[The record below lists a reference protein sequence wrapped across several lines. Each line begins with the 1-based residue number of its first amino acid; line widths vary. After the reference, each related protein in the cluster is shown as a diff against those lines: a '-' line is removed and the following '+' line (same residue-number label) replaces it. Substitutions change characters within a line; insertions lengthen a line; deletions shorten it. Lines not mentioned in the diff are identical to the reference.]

1 MATMWFPDATS
12 FSLRLLLGYIG
23 IMVLF
28 IWFSFQDPS
37 MTGVFIFYAA
47 ILTGI
52 YLVIAP
58 FVYFLD
64 KAIDE
69 IFDKIFK

>member
-1 MATMWFPDATS
+1 MATMWFPDGHS
-12 FSLRLLLGYIG
+12 MSLRLLLGYIG
-23 IMVLF
+23 GIVLF

-37 MTGVFIFYAA
+37 MAGVFLFYGA

-69 IFDKIFK
+69 IFNKILK

>member
-1 MATMWFPDATS
+1 MATMWYPSTTS
-12 FSLRLLLGYIG
+12 LSLRLLLGYIG
-23 IMVLF
+23 IIVLF
-28 IWFSFQDPS
+28 IWFAFQAPS
-37 MTGVFIFYAA
+37 MYGLYIFYAA

-58 FVYFLD
+58 IVYFLD

>member
-1 MATMWFPDATS
+1 
-12 FSLRLLLGYIG
+12 
-23 IMVLF
+23 
-28 IWFSFQDPS
+28 

-58 FVYFLD
+58 IVYFLD

>member
-1 MATMWFPDATS
+1 MATMWFPDGNS
-12 FSLRLLLGYIG
+12 ISLRLLLGYIG
-23 IMVLF
+23 IIVLF

-37 MTGVFIFYAA
+37 MTGVFIFYGA

-58 FVYFLD
+58 IAYFWD

-69 IFDKIFK
+69 IFNKILK

>member
-1 MATMWFPDATS
+1 MATMWFPDGNS
-12 FSLRLLLGYIG
+12 LSLRLLLGYIG
-23 IMVLF
+23 IIVLF
-28 IWFSFQDPS
+28 IWFSFQNPS
-37 MTGVFIFYAA
+37 MTGLFIYCGA
-47 ILTGI
+47 IFTGI

>member
-23 IMVLF
+23 IIVLF
-28 IWFSFQDPS
+28 IWFAFQYPS
-37 MTGVFIFYAA
+37 MNGFFIFYAA

-58 FVYFLD
+58 IVYFLD

-69 IFDKIFK
+69 IFGKIFE